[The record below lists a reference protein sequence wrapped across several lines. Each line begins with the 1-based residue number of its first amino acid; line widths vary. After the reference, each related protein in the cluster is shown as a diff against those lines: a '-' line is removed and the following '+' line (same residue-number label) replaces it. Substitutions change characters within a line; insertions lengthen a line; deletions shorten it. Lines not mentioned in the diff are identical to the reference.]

1 MRLRA
6 ESLSHLLTGPHGWIR
21 LFFSVFARSRRPDGQ
36 TPALFVETD
45 IGSAAGVWD
54 VVSRIQQEWGGLN

>member
-1 MRLRA
+1 MAGLDC
-6 ESLSHLLTGPHGWIR
+6 
-21 LFFSVFARSRRPDGQ
+21 FFSVFARSWRPDVQ
-36 TPALFVETD
+36 TPVLFVETD